1 MACFEG
7 DKSLGHA
14 IFLFTNEIKSF
25 LYPLLIA
32 R

>member
-7 DKSLGHA
+7 DKSFWHA